1 MQIFLRTSSGV
12 AAYEVAD
19 NESVFA
25 LKQNIQASQAIA
37 IEDQVIFHEGSQLED
52 DQVLSECL
60 SQGASVEVSLRM
72 LGGKVHGSLARA
84 GKVKGQ
90 TPKVDKAEN
99 KKKKPTGRAKRRLQY
114 NRRFV
119 NAIKTPGR
127 KRGPN
132 ANA

>member
-1 MQIFLRTSSGV
+1 MQIFLRTSEGILAHECV
-12 AAYEVAD
+12 AQD
-19 NESVFA
+19 TVFA
-25 LKQNIQASQAIA
+25 LKQHLQQSASFD
-37 IEDQVIFHEGSQLED
+37 IEDQVLYHEGSQLED
-52 DQVLSECL
+52 DQILGDCL
-60 SQGASVEVSLRM
+60 INGSSVEVSLRM

-90 TPKVDKAEN
+90 TPKVEKAEG